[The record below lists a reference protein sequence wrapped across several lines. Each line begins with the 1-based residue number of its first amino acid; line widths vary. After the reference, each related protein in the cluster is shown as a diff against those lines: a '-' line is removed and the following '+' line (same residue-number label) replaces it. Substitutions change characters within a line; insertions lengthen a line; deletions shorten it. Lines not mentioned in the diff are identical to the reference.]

1 MEIIMTQTE
10 LLAELQSLK
19 AQNEI
24 LKAKVEARKKN
35 GTLSLKISTKFAVS
49 LYGLGRFPTTLYA
62 SQWVRLLER
71 KADILAFIEAN
82 KDQLSSKE
90 EKVA

>member
-1 MEIIMTQTE
+1 MTTQEMMQIIET
-10 LLAELQSLK
+10 LK

-62 SQWVRLLER
+62 SQWLRLLER
-71 KADILAFIEAN
+71 KDDILAFIEAN

-90 EKVA
+90 EKAA

>member
-1 MEIIMTQTE
+1 MTTQEMLQIIET
-10 LLAELQSLK
+10 LK

-24 LKAKVEARKKN
+24 LKSKISQKKP
-35 GTLSLKISTKFAVS
+35 GTLSIKISTKFAVS

-62 SQWVRLLER
+62 SQWRRLLER
-71 KADILAFIEAN
+71 KDDILAFIEAN

-90 EKVA
+90 EKAA